1 MSQEQPPPLPDGRG
15 GWIHDTPRPTPPPPP
30 RRTDR
35 PRVIGDVGQAVAIES
50 GLGDLN
56 TAVRKLKQA
65 GLSWD
70 EIELAFFEA
79 MKEEFGK

>member
-1 MSQEQPPPLPDGRG
+1 
-15 GWIHDTPRPTPPPPP
+15 
-30 RRTDR
+30 
-35 PRVIGDVGQAVAIES
+35 VIGDVGQAVAIES

>member
-1 MSQEQPPPLPDGRG
+1 MTPPNGPPPPLPD
-15 GWIHDTPRPTPPPPP
+15 WAHDTQRPTSPPPP

-35 PRVIGDVGQAVAIES
+35 PRVIRDVGQAVAIES
-50 GLGDLN
+50 GLGDLD

-70 EIELAFFEA
+70 EIHNAFYKA
-79 MKEEFGK
+79 MRDSWD

>member
-1 MSQEQPPPLPDGRG
+1 MTAKKPIPPPLPD
-15 GWIHDTPRPTPPPPP
+15 WASDAPRPTPPPPP

>member
-1 MSQEQPPPLPDGRG
+1 
-15 GWIHDTPRPTPPPPP
+15 
-30 RRTDR
+30 
-35 PRVIGDVGQAVAIES
+35 VIGSVEQAVAIES

-70 EIELAFFEA
+70 EIHNAFYKAIEDSWD
-79 MKEEFGK
+79 